1 MPMKKKSMM
10 TKFLVPFAPTV
21 ALLLIA
27 TIPTGRA
34 DDSDTGGD
42 GGRVANRILAHHMDI
57 EAGRVVRLKYEQPL
71 SGGLMNAAKEFVW
84 EMQRPDAGD
93 AFQDPAPDNNT
104 DTSSASAAD
113 PPSRRRT
120 QGCQNVF
127 VGDDVLNIRVNQDCS
142 QRRQAEEAIAVNPTA
157 PHNLI
162 VGYNDSRI
170 GFNHGAYAW
179 SFDSGK
185 TWGDQVAPFFGF
197 VMRDG
202 HTADA
207 FSDPTATF
215 DSDGNAYIGG
225 VFFDVNFAASAVL
238 VAKSNAGIGGAFYH
252 SPVPGPFQTYSV
264 TPLGVVANDNSPNV
278 AHDKPLMIADAN
290 PTSPKKNNA
299 YMTWTRFANTSFGV
313 RVHSPIY
320 FSQSTNGG
328 RTWSAGIEISGANAA
343 ICTVSQ
349 GEATPGACDQDQGS
363 DPIVG
368 PDGTIYVSFNNLN
381 TPTIV
386 NQQLIVKCPAS
397 SDCSLAASWAAPVKI
412 ADDVSSQPFNAGIN
426 DPAGCPVGRQCLP
439 PNGYRM
445 NDYGALSVDN
455 SGRLYFVWSDFRN
468 GGGTCSFGPLPQ
480 TSPCDNDVFY
490 TFSTNGGATWSVP
503 FNVTPASKFGPTA
516 QWQAWG
522 AAAPDGSTLWVGYYD
537 RHYGNCETTGCND
550 ITLAQIRHP
559 ATASPT
565 ASYRRVTTSS
575 MPNLIPPNPQNGF
588 LGDYMWVAAD
598 AKGRPHVVWAD
609 TRGLKG
615 IVEEDVYYAKFG
627 DGDDDDH
634 DQDHHDHD

>member
-1 MPMKKKSMM
+1 MV
-10 TKFLVPFAPTV
+10 TKFPVPLVSTV
-21 ALLLIA
+21 ALLFA
-27 TIPTGRA
+27 VGIPSGRA
-34 DDSDTGGD
+34 ADSAPD
-42 GGRVANRILAHHMDI
+42 GEGKRVANRILAHHLDI
-57 EAGRVVRLKYEQPL
+57 EAGRAVRLKYEQPL
-71 SGGLMNAAKEFVW
+71 SGGLMNAAKEFIW
-84 EMQRPDAGD
+84 QMERPDAGD
-93 AFQDPAPDNNT
+93 AFLDTAPDA
-104 DTSSASAAD
+104 DASSASTAD

-127 VGDDVLNIRVNQDCS
+127 VGDDVRNVRVNQDCS
-142 QRRQAEEAIAVNPTA
+142 RRRQAEESIAVNPTA

-179 SFDSGK
+179 SFDGGN

-197 VMRDG
+197 VMKDG

-207 FSDPTATF
+207 FSDPTTTF
-215 DSDGNAYIGG
+215 DADGNAYIGG
-225 VFFDVNFAASAVL
+225 VFFDIFSAADALL
-238 VAKSNAGIGGAFYH
+238 VVKSNAGIGGAFYH
-252 SPVPGPFQTYSV
+252 TPAPGPFQTYS
-264 TPLGVVANDNSPNV
+264 TSPGVVVSDNDPNV
-278 AHDKPLMIADAN
+278 ALDKELMVADAN
-290 PTSPKKNNA
+290 PTSPKKNNV
-299 YMTWTRFANTSFGV
+299 YMTWTRFANTGV
-313 RVHSPIY
+313 GVGGDSPIY

-328 RTWSAGIEISGANAA
+328 RTWSKGIEISGANAA
-343 ICTVSQ
+343 ICTVFQ
-349 GEATPGACDQDQGS
+349 GEATAGACDQDQGS

-368 PDGTIYVSFNNLN
+368 PDGTIYVSFNNGN

-386 NQQLIVKCPAS
+386 NSQLIVKCPAA
-397 SDCSLAASWAAPVKI
+397 SDCTLAGSWTSPGKI
-412 ADDVSSQPFNAGIN
+412 ADDVSAQPFNPGIA
-426 DPAGCPVGRQCLP
+426 DPAGCPPGRQCLP
-439 PNGYRM
+439 PNGYRL
-445 NDYGALSVDN
+445 NDFGALSADS

-468 GGGTCSFGPLPQ
+468 GAGTCSFGPLPK

-490 TFSTNGGATWSVP
+490 SFSTNGGATWSAP

-522 AAAPDGSTLWVGYYD
+522 AVAPDGNTLWIGYYD
-537 RHYGNCETTGCND
+537 RHYGNCETIGCND
-550 ITLAQIRHP
+550 ITLAKIGNP

-565 ASYRRVTTSS
+565 AGYRRVTTSS

-598 AKGRPHVVWAD
+598 AKGHPHVVWAD

-627 DGDDDDH
+627 DGDDND
-634 DQDHHDHD
+634 HDHD